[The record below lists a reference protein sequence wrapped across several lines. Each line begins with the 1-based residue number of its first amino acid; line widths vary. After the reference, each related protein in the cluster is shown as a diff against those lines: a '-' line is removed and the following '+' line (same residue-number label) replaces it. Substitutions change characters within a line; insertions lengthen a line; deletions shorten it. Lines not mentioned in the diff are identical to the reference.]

1 MVMAFVHLG
10 YLTQIRSGHTVKRSN
25 AIAMS
30 ARRAELRTDQLLIG
44 HRNRPGD
51 PEPPCSEASPVD
63 RLFSRLNAGRSYAA
77 VLRTKYSTSAGRIG
91 ARELSAS

>member
-30 ARRAELRTDQLLIG
+30 ARRAEFRPDQRFLA
-44 HRNRPGD
+44 
-51 PEPPCSEASPVD
+51 ASN
-63 RLFSRLNAGRSYAA
+63 NAQATLKSSVPR
-77 VLRTKYSTSAGRIG
+77 RR
-91 ARELSAS
+91 R